1 MKALKKVLKK
11 HGKVHDA
18 AVGLGKRSAAKTGKK
33 VSPHVSKKAASK
45 DASILG
51 KEAHHGKKK
60 VHKKKAAAKKK
71 K

>member
-51 KEAHHGKKK
+51 KAAHTKKK